1 MTISST
7 VRIAGPYIGN
17 GTATV
22 FSFAFKVF
30 TATNLQVVR
39 VDTSTGLESTLVLTT
54 DYTVS
59 LNADQD
65 SNPGGNVTLLAVL
78 ATGFNMIITSDIAN
92 LQPTDLTNQGGF
104 YPEVITDAL
113 DRATIQIQQMADEL
127 TRSIKIPVTDG
138 LSLDMELPTAAARA
152 NSFLAFD
159 ATGEPTVVTA
169 GSSGAPTT
177 ITRQQFSGTGSQ
189 VAYTLAS
196 DPGALG
202 NSCEV
207 FVGGIYQQRDTYT
220 IAGTTL
226 TFTAAPVAGT
236 NNIEVVNFLTT
247 AIGTTDSSL
256 VTYVPAGAGA
266 TQRTVQAKLRD
277 VVSVKDFGAV
287 GDDVTNDTAAI
298 QAAINAAYALNK
310 SLYIPGG
317 RYRFTNLV
325 FSPTDSVSTG
335 QGLRIYGDSSG
346 NGTLGRGSI
355 LSCNAASGDA
365 FTVAPTSGASY
376 LSIDGITFHGNPNVN
391 GLVFNNSW
399 FANINNCVF
408 GGFSNASCKALWF
421 KTNTTY
427 SGSSIVSKCVFQS
440 NSTAILSGGSASGT
454 PSVNDVRYNDCW
466 FLDNTVAAIQIGT
479 NGGAIMQGRCH
490 YITNCDFENNSR
502 DILTYATVYA
512 LTISQCNFETQATT
526 SLPRIENAYDG
537 ISPVGASIEIS
548 GCYFQQTL
556 PSPGDSIVILRGG
569 GLKVIRNHSSYGNQT
584 DRYFLTALDSSR
596 VEAEPNTTPPGVTS
610 YPIRISP
617 GAVGLAKTYV
627 SFVNTGLRPEPLISG
642 ATNAS
647 VIYQGSGSPNNSLGA
662 SGDLYIN
669 NDVTG
674 ANIESRDSLWQK
686 GASFWKRVT
695 YLQGIDNLSYAT
707 VMSPDLAKGS
717 VIQVT
722 PTNNV
727 AFVFDPITNAGPGQV
742 WSLAIIN
749 TTGGAL
755 GAATF
760 VTASGGYKLAGAW
773 VQPANGFRRI
783 ITFYYNPSTLFNY
796 EIARTSTDVPN

>member
-22 FSFAFKVF
+22 FTFAFKVF
-30 TATNLQVVR
+30 TAANLQVVR
-39 VDTSTGLESTLVLTT
+39 VDTSTGLESTLLLTT

-78 ATGFNMIITSDIAN
+78 ATGFNMVITSDIAN

-236 NNIEVVNFLTT
+236 DNIEVVNFLTT

-256 VTYVPAGAGA
+256 VTYVPAGTSA

-287 GDDVTNDTAAI
+287 GDGTTDDTAAI
-298 QAAINAAYALNK
+298 QAAINTGKNIVFPEGTYRVNNLTQSTNSQSFHGHGQAFLMKNANGPLLTCTGA
-310 SLYIPGG
+310 SLTFKDLVFYGG
-317 RYRFTNLV
+317 TSTPPAFTGNNLV
-325 FSPTDSVSTG
+325 T
-335 QGLRIYGDSSG
+335 SG
-346 NGTLGRGSI
+346 NN
-355 LSCNAASGDA
+355 C
-365 FTVAPTSGASY
+365 SY
-376 LSIDGITFHGNPNVN
+376 L
-391 GLVFNNSW
+391 
-399 FANINNCVF
+399 NCGSVWAA
-408 GGFSNASCKALWF
+408 GRALLA
-421 KTNTTY
+421 TG
-427 SGSSIVSKCVFQS
+427 SGQKI
-440 NSTAILSGGSASGT
+440 
-454 PSVNDVRYNDCW
+454 
-466 FLDNTVAAIQIGT
+466 IGT
-479 NGGAIMQGRCH
+479 NGNWQTSDATATGYCIEIGSTAASSLYNWLYG
-490 YITNCDFENNSR
+490 ITTGQFTGG
-502 DILTYATVYA
+502 IL
-512 LTISQCNFETQATT
+512 LTNT
-526 SLPRIENAYDG
+526 
-537 ISPVGASIEIS
+537 GASLLTSIQCGKITGTAAVTAGAGGFTVNGARCANIS
-548 GCYFQQTL
+548 VGGSFSNFSQIIQTTGSTITFESTMAGGTVAMSNCSNSLIVNSTGGSCGQTRFVGETLIQDTGFGSGYVFQK
-556 PSPGDSIVILRGG
+556 VG
-569 GLKVIRNHSSYGNQT
+569 GLIS
-584 DRYFLTALDSSR
+584 D
-596 VEAEPNTTPPGVTS
+596 
-610 YPIRISP
+610 RIS
-617 GAVGLAKTYV
+617 V
-627 SFVNTGLRPEPLISG
+627 SLSS
-642 ATNAS
+642 A
-647 VIYQGSGSPNNSLGA
+647 NNLQINNNLGA
-662 SGDLYIN
+662 SVQYFAG
-669 NDVTG
+669 VTG
-674 ANIESRDSLWQK
+674 IHQFLINSVQQWVMNTDGSLQSK
-686 GASFWKRVT
+686 TGPKINSGTGTPEGAITASV
-695 YLQGIDNLSYAT
+695 
-707 VMSPDLAKGS
+707 GS
-717 VIQVT
+717 LFMRT
-722 PTNNV
+722 
-727 AFVFDPITNAGPGQV
+727 D
-742 WSLAIIN
+742 
-749 TTGGAL
+749 GGAGTSL
-755 GAATF
+755 YVKESGAGNT
-760 VTASGGYKLAGAW
+760 GW
-773 VQPANGFRRI
+773 VGK
-783 ITFYYNPSTLFNY
+783 
-796 EIARTSTDVPN
+796 

>member
-7 VRIAGPYIGN
+7 VRIAGPFIGT

-22 FSFAFKVF
+22 FPFAFKVF

-78 ATGFNMIITSDIAN
+78 ATGFNMVITSDIAN

-177 ITRQQFSGTGSQ
+177 MTRQQFSGTGSQ

-236 NNIEVVNFLTT
+236 DNIEVVNFLTT

-287 GDDVTNDTAAI
+287 GDGVTDDTAAF
-298 QAAINAAYALNK
+298 QAALNSSANVHVFVPTGTYRITSTLNITTQITLSGPEGGTQNFQHAFITHDAASTGSLFSVVTTLNGVCIKNITVTGGNGSFCITSSNSYVRYEYINIGPFYNGSGIRLLSSGVGSSSSKLMYCQWIGPTTATSYTGFQIDVNGGDVWLHGCTAIYGAIGINIIKGQTIILDGCSVTKQSRYTGHSSATQFNTVGIKLSGADIKQAISIQNCYIETCDNGVYVDSCESLSIENNLFDDGGVAGVVGAWTAYGNSSINLVGSNAKNVTIKNNQIISIANGDAGNTFYAVYVNNATNAVLLNNYISTQGNYNAQFYVTSPNAAYVLANTRQQSGSMPQVDYNPNNALRDLNPILGTWQPITFQN
-310 SLYIPGG
+310 SW
-317 RYRFTNLV
+317 V
-325 FSPTDSVSTG
+325 
-335 QGLRIYGDSSG
+335 QGA
-346 NGTLGRGSI
+346 
-355 LSCNAASGDA
+355 NAAYNKDHMNFTVMRGYITSGTIPNAA
-365 FTVAPTSGASY
+365 FT
-376 LSIDGITFHGNPNVN
+376 L
-391 GLVFNNSW
+391 
-399 FANINNCVF
+399 
-408 GGFSNASCKALWF
+408 
-421 KTNTTY
+421 
-427 SGSSIVSKCVFQS
+427 
-440 NSTAILSGGSASGT
+440 
-454 PSVNDVRYNDCW
+454 
-466 FLDNTVAAIQIGT
+466 
-479 NGGAIMQGRCH
+479 
-490 YITNCDFENNSR
+490 
-502 DILTYATVYA
+502 
-512 LTISQCNFETQATT
+512 
-526 SLPRIENAYDG
+526 
-537 ISPVGASIEIS
+537 PVGYRPDVQQSFPVIS
-548 GCYFQQTL
+548 
-556 PSPGDSIVILRGG
+556 
-569 GLKVIRNHSSYGNQT
+569 N
-584 DRYFLTALDSSR
+584 
-596 VEAEPNTTPPGVTS
+596 
-610 YPIRISP
+610 
-617 GAVGLAKTYV
+617 
-627 SFVNTGLRPEPLISG
+627 
-642 ATNAS
+642 
-647 VIYQGSGSPNNSLGA
+647 
-662 SGDLYIN
+662 
-669 NDVTG
+669 
-674 ANIESRDSLWQK
+674 
-686 GASFWKRVT
+686 
-695 YLQGIDNLSYAT
+695 
-707 VMSPDLAKGS
+707 
-717 VIQVT
+717 
-722 PTNNV
+722 
-727 AFVFDPITNAGPGQV
+727 
-742 WSLAIIN
+742 
-749 TTGGAL
+749 GAL
-755 GAATF
+755 GIVTVATNGQ
-760 VTASGGYKLAGAW
+760 VIVASGSNVEIQLATIRF
-773 VQPANGFRRI
+773 Q
-783 ITFYYNPSTLFNY
+783 
-796 EIARTSTDVPN
+796 IA